1 GIAGESAAEPPDTL
15 ANAVRAI
22 EGRLFESALDG
33 LATAARDHPAE
44 PLVPLWRARL
54 RLAGNRREGLDE
66 ALREATRAARLAAL
80 RDDGGPLERAAWM
93 LATRVAHALGEEAAA
108 LEYLGEAMSGSL
120 AAADWLEIACRHEEM
135 GHPHRALAALEE
147 AFYLDASTFVAAAG
161 EPAFASLQPDL
172 EGMTAD
178 LVARLKLHVENLLV
192 SERALPGH
200 EGETPAPESD
210 GVPSSGSEVLALL
223 ARGRAS
229 AQRQLARLT
238 TWAGSLASEARR
250 HEALRRALEAFP
262 LEPPSAPP
270 MGGLAAVVLPLWP
283 GYRRRLAAFEEAVAG
298 QVARRRALV
307 AEERGRRAALIS
319 GVAAFIAAVE
329 RFEQAV
335 LADPLFAPT
344 GPPAE
349 AREGDLI
356 VYPPLHDT
364 AHERPVDRELL
375 PDILSAFAPA
385 KAGLGAGARLH
396 RLEALK
402 DEKGVTGQGAS
413 RVGVYF
419 ALPEAAAS

>member
-1 GIAGESAAEPPDTL
+1 TC
-15 ANAVRAI
+15 
-22 EGRLFESALDG
+22 EGRHAIRAMLAACTPEVGPRGFRRDGEVERTEGGEAAWLTFETATAWCQGRVELRDG
-33 LATAARDHPAE
+33 L
-44 PLVPLWRARL
+44 
-54 RLAGNRREGLDE
+54 
-66 ALREATRAARLAAL
+66 
-80 RDDGGPLERAAWM
+80 
-93 LATRVAHALGEEAAA
+93 
-108 LEYLGEAMSGSL
+108 
-120 AAADWLEIACRHEEM
+120 
-135 GHPHRALAALEE
+135 GHVMFTMVE
-147 AFYLDASTFVAAAG
+147 
-161 EPAFASLQPDL
+161 DL
-172 EGMTAD
+172 KG
-178 LVARLKLHVENLLV
+178 
-192 SERALPGH
+192 
-200 EGETPAPESD
+200 
-210 GVPSSGSEVLALL
+210 
-223 ARGRAS
+223 
-229 AQRQLARLT
+229 
-238 TWAGSLASEARR
+238 
-250 HEALRRALEAFP
+250 
-262 LEPPSAPP
+262 
-270 MGGLAAVVLPLWP
+270 
-283 GYRRRLAAFEEAVAG
+283 FEEAKGPRRPMGADHS
-298 QVARRRALV
+298 AR
-307 AEERGRRAALIS
+307 RGRRAALIS